1 MVAQPIGVVG
11 RQPADLANQAE
22 QCRPAN
28 RWAEHRAHHRIDAL
42 EGIVGSSPHGGVDRH
57 QQLRRHGLE
66 GRIDEFVLRR
76 EPVQD
81 GLFANTD
88 LTGDLVERDRV
99 DASRPEEVD
108 GHVEDALPSGDVG
121 HPLVLASTVYQLV
134 EAVLDMDPVIAESL
148 AGKRIAITGSTG
160 FVGTALVERLLRCV
174 PDCELVLL
182 VRPGRRSTADQR
194 ARKEIL
200 RNDAFDRLR
209 EQYGDEF
216 DTVVGGRV
224 TAVAGDVSTDGLGLS
239 DDDRQL
245 FTGCDVI
252 IHSAATVSFDSPL
265 DQAVEINLL
274 GPTRIAALCNELG
287 VTPHLVAVS
296 TCYVAGN
303 RRGNAP
309 EELVSEGPF
318 DLNLNWRLEVEA
330 ARRLKGDNE
339 AASRLPDQLVRFRKA
354 ARAELGAAGAPALA
368 AKTEQLRE
376 RWVKDQLVTAGRAR
390 AASLGWPDAYAY
402 TKALGEQALTDT
414 KGAVPV
420 SIVRPSII
428 ESAWAEPKPGWI
440 RGFRMAEPVIISYAR
455 GLLKEFPGVPEG
467 TVDVIPVD
475 MVVAAIIAVAA
486 AGPETAPP
494 ITQVASGGINPLKY
508 RTLVDNVS
516 AWFTEHPLYDAEG
529 QPIVVPEW
537 TFPGRG
543 RVQAQLT
550 RAKKVITRGEKAL
563 QTLPLRGKQ
572 AELSATLESK
582 RMEVERA
589 LEYVELYGLYTECEA
604 IYQVD
609 HLMSL
614 WDGLD
619 EHDQATFAFDPRL
632 VEWPRYVTEIHLPS
646 IIEHARV
653 KTTPGK
659 TRGTDRMERL
669 RRQVLDPK
677 RHVAAF
683 DLENTL
689 ISSNVVES
697 YSWLATRRLD
707 TPERIRYVA
716 RTLVEAPGLLKLDRI
731 DRTDF
736 LRHFYRRYE
745 DAPVEQIAEDAR
757 EMLTELILTKSF
769 PDGLRRVR
777 EHRALGHRT
786 VLITGALSF
795 NVAGLAPLFDE
806 IVAAE
811 MSVRPDG
818 TYSGE
823 MISVPPTG
831 EARAQILAD
840 YCAAEG
846 LRLDECVA
854 YADSS
859 SDLPLFEA
867 VGFPV
872 AVNPETRL
880 AAIARKRG
888 WLVEHWSKAPG
899 GPRPL
904 LPIGPLMVER
914 ERRRVF
920 R

>member
-1 MVAQPIGVVG
+1 VV
-11 RQPADLANQAE
+11 D
-22 QCRPAN
+22 
-28 RWAEHRAHHRIDAL
+28 
-42 EGIVGSSPHGGVDRH
+42 S
-57 QQLRRHGLE
+57 
-66 GRIDEFVLRR
+66 
-76 EPVQD
+76 
-81 GLFANTD
+81 FA
-88 LTGDLVERDRV
+88 
-99 DASRPEEVD
+99 
-108 GHVEDALPSGDVG
+108 
-121 HPLVLASTVYQLV
+121 
-134 EAVLDMDPVIAESL
+134 VIADSL
-148 AGKRIAITGSTG
+148 AGTRIAITGATG
-160 FVGTALVERLLRCV
+160 FVGTALVERLLRSV

-182 VRPGRRSTADQR
+182 VRDGRRTPAARRTAR
-194 ARKEIL
+194 EIL
-200 RNDAFDRLR
+200 GNDAFDGLR
-209 EQYGDEF
+209 AILGDRFEEEMAR
-216 DTVVGGRV
+216 RV
-224 TAVAGDVSTDGLGLS
+224 TTVAGDIGTDGLGLRG
-239 DDDRQL
+239 DDRTT
-245 FTGCDVI
+245 FAACDTI

-274 GPTRIAALCNELG
+274 GPTRIATLCHDVG
-287 VTPHLVAVS
+287 TRPHLVAVS

-309 EELVSEGPF
+309 EQLVSEGPF
-318 DLNLNWRLEVEA
+318 DIGLSWRAEVAA
-330 ARRLKGDNE
+330 ARRLKGDTE
-339 AASRLPDQLVRFRKA
+339 AISRQPSELVRFRKQ

-376 RWVKDQLVTAGRAR
+376 RWVKDRLIEAGRAR
-390 AASLGWPDAYAY
+390 AASVGWPDAYAF

-414 KGAVPV
+414 VRELGGEVPV

-428 ESAWAEPKPGWI
+428 ESAWSEPRPGWI

-486 AGPETAPP
+486 LGPREAPA

-508 RTLVDNVS
+508 RMLVDNVS
-516 AWFTEHPLYDAEG
+516 GWFKDHPLYDSAG
-529 QPIVVPEW
+529 QPIVVPDW
-537 TFPGRG
+537 SFPGRG
-543 RVQAQLT
+543 RVQAQLQ
-550 RAKKVITRGEKAL
+550 RAKSVITRGEKLL
-563 QTLPLRGKQ
+563 QALPLRGRQ

-589 LEYVELYGLYTECEA
+589 LDYVELYGLYTECEA

-609 HLMSL
+609 NLLHV
-614 WDGLD
+614 WDRLD
-619 EHDQATFAFDPRL
+619 DADRAAFAFDPRAID
-632 VEWPRYVTEIHLPS
+632 WPTYVREVHLPS
-646 IIEHARV
+646 IIQHARV

-659 TRGTDRMERL
+659 SHSTDRMVRL

-689 ISSNVVES
+689 IASNVVES

-707 TPERIRYVA
+707 TSERLRYVL
-716 RTLVEAPGLLKLDRI
+716 RTLTEVPGLLKLDRL

-745 DAPVEQIAEDAR
+745 DAPVAQIEEDSH
-757 EMLTELILTKSF
+757 ELLTQLILTKSF
-769 PDGLRRVR
+769 PAGLRRVR

-786 VLITGALSF
+786 ILITGALDF
-795 NVAGLAPLFDE
+795 AVAGLRPLFDE

-823 MISVPPTG
+823 MTSVPPTG

-840 YCAAEG
+840 YCDAEG

-904 LPIGPLMVER
+904 LPIGPLLVER
-914 ERRRVF
+914 ERRRTFDPRVSVDP
-920 R
+920 RVDGGTRSTETLRRTETLGS